1 MSANPLPDKHDPGLA
16 DVAALLRTNMDKLDG
31 IAEALKA
38 VHYVPLSAAELRV
51 ADNIK
56 PSAPCI
62 LEEDATLSF
71 MGREISLT
79 LRAYGRW
86 IKAYRGQFER
96 GGLQL
101 TPDEPAH
108 YDIHSVT
115 ICTGP
120 GSLEVEVYNA
130 LNDEALEVVGDAAY
144 EADPQ

>member
-1 MSANPLPDKHDPGLA
+1 MSSVPRPDPKHDPGLS
-16 DVAALLRTNMDKLDG
+16 DVASML
-31 IAEALKA
+31 AELAATLKA
-38 VHYVPLSAAELRV
+38 ANDQADRNRLSAEELRIAANV
-51 ADNIK
+51 K
-56 PSAPCI
+56 TSAPCI

-71 MGREISLT
+71 MGREIGLT

-86 IKAYRGQFER
+86 HKAFRGQFER

-108 YDIHSVT
+108 YEIDSVT

-120 GSLEVEVYNA
+120 GSIEQEIYNA

>member
-62 LEEDATLSF
+62 LERDA
-71 MGREISLT
+71 EIRAGGLVINCT
-79 LRAYGRW
+79 LRAYGRFH
-86 IKAYRGQFER
+86 KAHPGESGGRGELR
-96 GGLQL
+96 VS
-101 TPDEPAH
+101 PPEPAGFEVD
-108 YDIHSVT
+108 YVTLSGPDGEDEIYSCLSSDDIDAIS
-115 ICTGP
+115 
-120 GSLEVEVYNA
+120 
-130 LNDEALEVVGDAAY
+130 DAAY
-144 EADPQ
+144 EDAQ